1 MDSFTLLEIAL
12 VAVLIAFIVLFV
24 LFIRTRRGIRSLT
37 EIITLTQ
44 IDLNEPVREQETPQ
58 LPLQFPPTSP
68 EPVYLQYIRT

>member
-12 VAVLIAFIVLFV
+12 IAVLIAFIILFV
-24 LFIRTRRGIRSLT
+24 LYVRTRRGIRSLM

-44 IDLNEPVREQETPQ
+44 VDLNEPIRDQATPQ

-68 EPVYLQYIRT
+68 EPAYLPYIRT